1 MTGYNTYNGL
11 MNGPVRD
18 YGLLPAELMGQARP
32 QAPGL
37 IVERCNP
44 YGHTTGRG
52 GDRGPRHL
60 GGGLWPAAY
69 EGAKKWRCE
78 NRADG
83 WYVMTCRCGHKG
95 QRMPLCYGHVE
106 MIGRR
111 QSGVCP
117 PCVMPPEALELYDA
131 CRRAQAD
138 VVALHLRGADEALIR
153 RGIDKANDLGL
164 QMTDLVL
171 RGIAHRC
178 RLTLT
183 EVS

>member
-1 MTGYNTYNGL
+1 M
-11 MNGPVRD
+11 MI
-18 YGLLPAELMGQARP
+18 PAELGPYLGMVTDGIMPTETPRP
-32 QAPGL
+32 RLEGAPGL

-69 EGAKKWRCE
+69 EGAKKWKCE

-83 WYVMTCRCGHKG
+83 WYVMTCRCGHQG
-95 QRMPLCYGHVE
+95 QKMPLCYPHVA

-117 PCVMPPEALELYDA
+117 PCVMPPEALELYQA
-131 CRRAQAD
+131 CNRAQAE
-138 VVALHLRGADEALIR
+138 VVALHMRGADEALIKQ
-153 RGIDKANDLGL
+153 GISKANDLGL
-164 QMTDLVL
+164 AMTELVL
-171 RGIAHRC
+171 RGVCHRC